1 MKIIE
6 QMKMFQCDGRMMW
19 LITNTWGKGNQKS
32 VASTTSPESLES
44 GVTVT
49 ATRVILPMITHDIY
63 IERAK
68 ERDGVD
74 QNNSIILQ

>member
-6 QMKMFQCDGRMMW
+6 QLKMFQCDGRMMW

-49 ATRVILPMITHDIY
+49 ATRVIVPMITHDIY